1 MARYIEFAVN
11 LVLSAV
17 GLAFIC
23 WAIWHSLKKSE
34 DPAKLL
40 FKFLFS
46 ALLVAGEVLL
56 VRSMI
61 GKLSPGEA
69 DMNAGQAFVMAGS
82 VAACGIILSIV
93 WTPQLSN
100 LLIGP
105 LTDMFDGGSTPPEP
119 KPFYSI
125 AISKRKRNKPI
136 EAMIRVREQLE
147 KFPNDFEGILLLA
160 GIQAEDLQD
169 LPAAEIT
176 LNLFCGWEKAPPKQF
191 AAALT
196 QLADWQMKYRQ
207 DVYAARVALE
217 RIVEKYPDTE
227 LSLVAKQR
235 IAHLGGTKKTLQAAQ
250 DRRPMLVPEGV
261 KNVGLLES
269 SAHLV
274 PEETSPTE
282 LAAGYVKHLAEHPED
297 TEAREK
303 LAIIYATHYKRLD
316 LATDEL
322 NRMIEEP
329 NHPHKRIAHWLNL
342 LADLQVRGGADYET
356 ARATLEKIVDRFSD
370 FAVSEVAR
378 SRLAHLKLEF
388 KALEKTENKTLG
400 VYEQNIGLKGNRHY

>member
-1 MARYIEFAVN
+1 
-11 LVLSAV
+11 
-17 GLAFIC
+17 
-23 WAIWHSLKKSE
+23 
-34 DPAKLL
+34 
-40 FKFLFS
+40 
-46 ALLVAGEVLL
+46 
-56 VRSMI
+56 
-61 GKLSPGEA
+61 
-69 DMNAGQAFVMAGS
+69 
-82 VAACGIILSIV
+82 
-93 WTPQLSN
+93 
-100 LLIGP
+100 
-105 LTDMFDGGSTPPEP
+105 
-119 KPFYSI
+119 
-125 AISKRKRNKPI
+125 
-136 EAMIRVREQLE
+136 
-147 KFPNDFEGILLLA
+147 
-160 GIQAEDLQD
+160 
-169 LPAAEIT
+169 
-176 LNLFCGWEKAPPKQF
+176 
-191 AAALT
+191 
-196 QLADWQMKYRQ
+196 
-207 DVYAARVALE
+207 
-217 RIVEKYPDTE
+217 
-227 LSLVAKQR
+227 
-235 IAHLGGTKKTLQAAQ
+235 
-250 DRRPMLVPEGV
+250 MLVPEGV